1 MSAEIALNGVIDTH
15 VHTSPDAVPRLLDD
29 MAMAHAARDAGYA
42 AIVLKSHHV
51 STAGR
56 AQLVNEMIGDLHV
69 LGGLALNYHSA
80 GGLNP
85 LAVEV
90 TAALGGRIIWMPTF
104 TAASHVSQPKADT
117 ASALRALG
125 DVAGAG
131 IGILDEAGEVNDA
144 THQVLE
150 VIATE
155 DLTLA
160 TGHLSA
166 TEIMKLVPVARGQ
179 GVQRVIVTHPEMPC
193 VGLDVTAQSELAQ
206 IGGIWFERVYVMTLP
221 PFRGTLEEIAH
232 AVRVVGPNSTILA
245 TDLGQPNNPHPVAGM
260 HDYLIG
266 MQKLGIS
273 GQDVHAMTRTNPGLA
288 LAL

>member
-1 MSAEIALNGVIDTH
+1 MSADIALDGVIDTH

-29 MAMAHAARDAGYA
+29 MTMAHAAREAGYA

-51 STAGR
+51 STVGR
-56 AQLVNEMIGDLHV
+56 AQLVNDMVDDLHV
-69 LGGLALNYHSA
+69 FGGLALNYHSA

-104 TAASHVSQPKADT
+104 TAASHVSQPKA
-117 ASALRALG
+117 AKSSPLRALG
-125 DVAGAG
+125 EVAGGG
-131 IGILDEAGEVNDA
+131 IQVLDEAGEVNDL
-144 THQVLE
+144 THHVLE
-150 VIATE
+150 VIASE

-166 TEIMKLVPVARGQ
+166 MEIMKLVPVARRQ

-206 IGGIWFERVYVMTLP
+206 LGGVWFERVYVMTLP

-232 AVRVVGPNSTILA
+232 AVRVVGADSTILA
-245 TDLGQPNNPHPVAGM
+245 TDLGQPDNPHPVAGM
-260 HDYLIG
+260 RDYLSG
-266 MQKLGIS
+266 MQKLGFS
-273 GQDVHAMTRTNPGLA
+273 GKDIHTMTRTSPGLA
-288 LAL
+288 LPL

>member
-1 MSAEIALNGVIDTH
+1 MTADAPLAGVIDTH

-29 MAMAHAARDAGYA
+29 MAMAQAARQAGYR

-56 AQLVNEMIGDLHV
+56 AQLVDNMVDGLHV
-69 LGGLALNYHSA
+69 FGGLALNYHAA

-104 TAASHVSQPKADT
+104 TAASHLRQPKAD
-117 ASALRALG
+117 ASSPLGALG
-125 DVAGAG
+125 DIADAG
-131 IGILDEAGEVNDA
+131 ISVLDEDGDLNDA
-144 THQVLE
+144 AHQILE
-150 VIATE
+150 VIASKN
-155 DLTLA
+155 LTLA

-166 TEIMKLVPVARGQ
+166 VEIMKLVPEARRQ

-193 VGLDVTAQSELAQ
+193 VGLDVTAQSELARL
-206 IGGIWFERVYVMTLP
+206 GGVWFERVYVMTLP
-221 PFRGTLEEIAH
+221 PFAGTLEEIAN
-232 AVRVVGPNSTILA
+232 AIRTVGPDSTILA
-245 TDLGQPNNPHPVAGM
+245 TDLGQPGNPHPVTGM
-260 HDYLIG
+260 HDFLIG
-266 MQKLGIS
+266 IRDLGIS
-273 GQDVHAMTRTNPGLA
+273 AHDVRAMTRTNPAWA